1 MKTVT
6 DDLASSKRRVRQLER
21 SVGGSREGK
30 EGDVSYL
37 RSSVERF
44 EQDEAARDELDL
56 LRGEYRELEARLIER
71 DNLVL
76 ELRFDVETA
85 QAEQSGYSRRIRE
98 LEASNKALASQILSG
113 KDDSGHGSRK
123 SRQAGDRF
131 RRNMIWKVSLIRKS
145 CYNQTSS

>member
-1 MKTVT
+1 MSGRPAVVVEAKLILLGSTTELAVT
-6 DDLASSKRRVRQLER
+6 PVKK
-21 SVGGSREGK
+21 GEGK

-98 LEASNKALASQILSG
+98 LEASN
-113 KDDSGHGSRK
+113 
-123 SRQAGDRF
+123 
-131 RRNMIWKVSLIRKS
+131 
-145 CYNQTSS
+145 

>member
-1 MKTVT
+1 MERRCSEYKRIAEIEKEGQIRQLKATCDSLKSKVKTVT

-21 SVGGSREGK
+21 SVGGSTEGK

-85 QAEQSGYSRRIRE
+85 QAEQSGIFKAYSGARGI
-98 LEASNKALASQILSG
+98 
-113 KDDSGHGSRK
+113 
-123 SRQAGDRF
+123 
-131 RRNMIWKVSLIRKS
+131 
-145 CYNQTSS
+145 